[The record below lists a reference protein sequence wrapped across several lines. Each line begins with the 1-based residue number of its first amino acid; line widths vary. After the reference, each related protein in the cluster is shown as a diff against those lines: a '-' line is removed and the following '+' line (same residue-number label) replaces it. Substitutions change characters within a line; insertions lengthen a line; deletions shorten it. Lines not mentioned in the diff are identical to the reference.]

1 MSDNFKIT
9 KNNIKEILESMHD
22 QIETALTECG
32 MDAESY
38 AKKECPVDTGR
49 LRNSITF
56 STEVGESE
64 AVLNGRAN
72 SEGCTTMA
80 HPNMLKLLWNH

>member
-38 AKKECPVDTGR
+38 AKKECPVDPVHPSEFVLPFR
-49 LRNSITF
+49 LSRNQSNDH
-56 STEVGESE
+56 SQAAGQ
-64 AVLNGRAN
+64 
-72 SEGCTTMA
+72 
-80 HPNMLKLLWNH
+80 ML